1 MTHSLA
7 RFLTI
12 TLMLILLVLFWFS
25 PLTLSWQ
32 IGFSLLT
39 ITALGLSYQYRTTPA
54 AAEVSA
60 QLPTIIN
67 YQNFSE
73 NFLGLI
79 QQLMPLWNQQSA
91 LVKEQTETAVVNL
104 NSRFVQLFNLLN
116 EQQGAQSGQQNN
128 ELIVMIKQS
137 EQKLLAMTAQLN
149 KAQQHRQQMLSE
161 IQQLTT
167 ITDALQSM
175 TAEVGDIASQTNLLA
190 LNAAIEA
197 ARAGES
203 GRGFAVVATEVRALS
218 NRSGEAGR
226 RIRARV
232 ADVTQ
237 ALTKVVQDSEG
248 QVETEQQTIL
258 ETEQTIHSVIADY
271 EQAVQ
276 VITGNNERLQQ
287 QSAHVHGQLS
297 DVIINLQ
304 FQDRV
309 SQILS
314 HIMSDMDKLSNTC
327 SDLLQDV
334 RQDREPGPLSASNW
348 LSELERTYTTLEQ
361 TSIHRGQQNSKTV
374 QDEITFF

>member
-1 MTHSLA
+1 MTHAIARYVSLA
-7 RFLTI
+7 TMS
-12 TLMLILLVLFWFS
+12 MLICLLWFTS
-25 PLTLSWQ
+25 LPLTWLVV
-32 IGFSLLT
+32 FSLLAT
-39 ITALGLSYQYRTTPA
+39 TSLVLCYQYWPVTVPPVVTEHTAPL
-54 AAEVSA
+54 V
-60 QLPTIIN
+60 N
-67 YQNFSE
+67 YQNFAE

-104 NSRFVQLFNLLN
+104 NSRFVQLFDLLN
-116 EQQGAQSGQQNN
+116 DQQQMQSGQQNN
-128 ELIVMIKQS
+128 DLITMIKQS

-149 KAQQHRQQMLSE
+149 KAQQHRQQMLTE

-258 ETEQTIHSVIADY
+258 ATEQTIHSVIADY

-276 VITGNNERLQQ
+276 VITANNQQLQQ
-287 QSAHVHGQLS
+287 QSVHVHGQLS

-314 HIMSDMDKLSNTC
+314 HIMSDMDKLSHTC
-327 SDLLQDV
+327 SGLLTDV
-334 RQDREPGPLSASNW
+334 RQDREPDPLSASQW
-348 LSELERTYTTLEQ
+348 LSELEQTYTTLEQ
-361 TSIHRGQQNSKTV
+361 TSIHRGQHKSNTA

>member
-1 MTHSLA
+1 MTHAIA
-7 RFLTI
+7 RYI
-12 TLMLILLVLFWFS
+12 TLAIML
-25 PLTLSWQ
+25 
-32 IGFSLLT
+32 LLT
-39 ITALGLSYQYRTTPA
+39 CLLWITALPLSWLIVLDLLAITALALCYQYWQVTTVPVMNEHTTPI
-54 AAEVSA
+54 V
-60 QLPTIIN
+60 N

-104 NSRFVQLFNLLN
+104 NSRFVQLFDLLN
-116 EQQGAQSGQQNN
+116 DQQHAQSGQQNN
-128 ELIVMIKQS
+128 DLITMIKHS

-149 KAQQHRQQMLSE
+149 QAQQHRQQMLSE

-258 ETEQTIHSVIADY
+258 ATEQTIHSVIADY

-276 VITGNNERLQQ
+276 VITANNQQLQQ
-287 QSAHVHGQLS
+287 QSAHVHSQLS
-297 DVIINLQ
+297 DVIVNLQ

-314 HIMSDMDKLSNTC
+314 HIMSDMDKLSHTC
-327 SDLLQDV
+327 SDLLTDV
-334 RQDREPGPLSASNW
+334 RQDREPDPLSASKW
-348 LSELERTYTTLEQ
+348 LSELEQTYTTLEQ
-361 TSIHRGQQNSKTV
+361 TSIHRGQHKSNTT